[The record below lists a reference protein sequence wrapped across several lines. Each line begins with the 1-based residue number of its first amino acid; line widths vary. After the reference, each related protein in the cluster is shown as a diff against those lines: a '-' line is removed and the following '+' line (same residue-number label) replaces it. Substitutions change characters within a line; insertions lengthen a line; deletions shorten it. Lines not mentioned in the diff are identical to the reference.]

1 MKIAG
6 SVILGYLVMFAIVF
20 ATFSGAFFLL
30 GVERTFQPGS
40 YDVTMTWNVVSVV
53 LSLAAAMIGGVV
65 CVTIAKSPTGP
76 RMLAALV
83 LLLGLVMAVPA
94 LTAAPAPPTRGPDV
108 SNTEAMMNARQPVWA
123 ALANPFI
130 GAFGVLLG
138 ARLKNGG

>member
-6 SVILGYLVMFAIVF
+6 GVVLGYLVMFALVF
-20 ATFSGAFFLL
+20 VTFTGAFFLL

-40 YDVTMTWNVVSVV
+40 YEVSMTWNVISVV
-53 LSLAAAMIGGVV
+53 LGLASAMIGGVV
-65 CVTIAKSPTGP
+65 CLAVSRSQTGP
-76 RMLAALV
+76 RVLAALV
-83 LLLGLVMAVPA
+83 LLVGLVMAVPV
-94 LTAAPAPPTRGPDV
+94 LTGSPAPATRGPEV

-138 ARLKNGG
+138 ARLKSG

>member
-6 SVILGYLVMFAIVF
+6 GVILGYLVMFVIVF
-20 ATFSGAFFLL
+20 LTFSGAFLLL
-30 GVERTFQPGS
+30 GVERTFQPAS

-53 LSLAAAMIGGVV
+53 LSLVAAAVGGLV
-65 CVTIAKSPTGP
+65 CVVVAKSPTGP
-76 RMLAALV
+76 RALAALV
-83 LLLGLVMAVPA
+83 LLLGLVMAVPV
-94 LTAAPAPPTRGPDV
+94 LTGPPAPPTRGPEV
-108 SNTEAMMNARQPVWA
+108 GNTEAMMNARQPVWA